1 MNKKILS
8 VLLVLCLVLC
18 SFVGC
23 SEDAPEVSMDEVMT
37 YDYENLSQYIKMG
50 EYLGVEYSKDCLDI
64 VEGDVCSIDFV
75 GKIDGKEF
83 EGGSGSYDLTIGS
96 GSFIDGFEDG
106 LIGHQVG
113 EKVSLNLA
121 FPDDYTTDGEN
132 ISELAGKDVVFDVTI
147 NAVNGC
153 YSEEEVYEAQI
164 WNNYFNSCE
173 IIAYPEKEFNIMK
186 QQQVEYY
193 EVMAEAYGF
202 TEFTEFLDVI
212 GLTEEE
218 FEQDMVEYAEGMVAQ
233 DLALLAIADK
243 EGIEP
248 KKESIET
255 ATQLLF
261 ESYGVANANKFEKEY
276 GMTVDDPRIQASI
289 NMTALLYDIMELM
302 VENAVAID

>member
-1 MNKKILS
+1 
-8 VLLVLCLVLC
+8 
-18 SFVGC
+18 
-23 SEDAPEVSMDEVMT
+23 
-37 YDYENLSQYIKMG
+37 
-50 EYLGVEYSKDCLDI
+50 
-64 VEGDVCSIDFV
+64 
-75 GKIDGKEF
+75 
-83 EGGSGSYDLTIGS
+83 
-96 GSFIDGFEDG
+96 
-106 LIGHQVG
+106 
-113 EKVSLNLA
+113 
-121 FPDDYTTDGEN
+121 
-132 ISELAGKDVVFDVTI
+132 
-147 NAVNGC
+147 
-153 YSEEEVYEAQI
+153 
-164 WNNYFNSCE
+164 
-173 IIAYPEKEFNIMK
+173 MK